1 MINGLKL
8 IKHITER
15 VEEDLDKIY
24 DEKKSCTV
32 AEVQDVLEKIM
43 MRS

>member
-15 VEEDLDKIY
+15 VEEELDTLY

-32 AEVQDVLEKIM
+32 SEVQDVLEKIM